1 AMPGYGGVFQLWPSS
16 QVWAEGEMDF
26 PEGSYEGSLNL
37 YHHRVGSNPEQ
48 NYLVKSGLGKWTDWH
63 TATIEWLPGS
73 VTYSLD
79 GVVVAKVTDPAQ
91 VASTPH
97 NWVFQTASHTG
108 GDVPNHV
115 QGHVYID
122 WVVAYSR

>member
-1 AMPGYGGVFQLWPSS
+1 MDVWLQNEGGQDMSVGGAFRVNGNYSSTYGRYSVRFKADSAMPGYGGVFQLWPSS

-37 YHHRVGSNPEQ
+37 YHHRVGSNLEQ
-48 NYLVKSGLGKWTDWH
+48 NY
-63 TATIEWLPGS
+63 
-73 VTYSLD
+73 
-79 GVVVAKVTDPAQ
+79 
-91 VASTPH
+91 PH

-108 GDVPNHV
+108 GDVPTHV